1 MLFAAG
7 FFASKTI
14 GVDFAPPPQ
23 AMENYGMRDEQE
35 KCFAMQKGPSCGM
48 VFKILAQVA
57 LGTGFGKFIPD
68 AGVFHIYQVVEFCG
82 NLVVAFL

>member
-1 MLFAAG
+1 
-7 FFASKTI
+7 
-14 GVDFAPPPQ
+14 
-23 AMENYGMRDEQE
+23 MENYGMRDEQE